1 MKQKHS
7 ISKFKRTLDNA
18 VHLAT
23 LGQNTEDIQR
33 VLIELHKKQVWLTTK
48 LLKRMK

>member
-1 MKQKHS
+1 MKQKSS
-7 ISKFKRTLDNA
+7 ITRFRRDLSRS

-23 LGQNTEDIQR
+23 LGQQTEDIQR
-33 VLIELHKKQVWLTTK
+33 VLIELHKKQVWLTLK